1 MFLVNVNPHP
11 FIEFTQYDNPG
22 MYRRIKAIKEA
33 EENISKQ

>member
-1 MFLVNVNPHP
+1 MVECLQ
-11 FIEFTQYDNPG
+11 FTQYDHPG